1 MHDPLQV
8 FRKQGFEVFENI
20 LDKDELSYFKP
31 VVMRSCP
38 NLLMMADKGI
48 STKLVLDHHDVS

>member
-20 LDKDELSYFKP
+20 LDKDELS
-31 VVMRSCP
+31 
-38 NLLMMADKGI
+38 LLQTCCDA
-48 STKLVLDHHDVS
+48 L